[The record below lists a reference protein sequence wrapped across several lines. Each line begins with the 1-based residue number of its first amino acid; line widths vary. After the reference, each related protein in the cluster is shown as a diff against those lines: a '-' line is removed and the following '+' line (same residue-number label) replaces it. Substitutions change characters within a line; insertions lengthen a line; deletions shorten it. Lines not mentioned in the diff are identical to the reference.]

1 MRRIGEMIESVIMAR
16 PAGGI
21 WNGQCQ
27 EIRLDPLQG
36 KRFLNFFWETRK
48 FRFLPRHQIGSNGA
62 MHDSSVELV
71 RAFLDDDDSQ
81 ASQQLYDRY
90 RESTMRLADQQM
102 SLRLQTRVD
111 AEDVYQS
118 VSLILFEGLRDGRF
132 QVRRSGDLRA
142 LLAELTRRR
151 VLKKA
156 EQNQAACRNI
166 SSEQPITTAIGAM
179 NERSHD
185 ADHVDFRDM
194 LTELLSR
201 IPDPRHR
208 LVLRLAAAGEEAVDI
223 AAMCCMSRTRASQ
236 ILGEVAERA
245 ARMVQ

>member
-1 MRRIGEMIESVIMAR
+1 MPRDPTPPPVTKTVSELFYES
-16 PAGGI
+16 
-21 WNGQCQ
+21 
-27 EIRLDPLQG
+27 
-36 KRFLNFFWETRK
+36 RK
-48 FRFLPRHQIGSNGA
+48 FRFISRPQIGSNVA

-71 RAFLDDDDSQ
+71 RAFLDDEDGQ
-81 ASQQLYDRY
+81 ASQRLYDRY

-102 SLRLQTRVD
+102 SQRLQTRVD

-118 VSLILFEGLRDGRF
+118 VSLILFDGLRDGRF
-132 QVRRSGDLRA
+132 RIRRSGDLRA

-156 EQNQAACRNI
+156 EQNQAACRDI
-166 SSEQPITTAIGAM
+166 SSEQPITTAIGATDD
-179 NERSHD
+179 RSHD
-185 ADHVDFRDM
+185 ADRVDFRDM

-208 LVLRLAAAGEEAVDI
+208 LVLRLAAEGEEAVDI
-223 AAMCCMSRTRASQ
+223 AAMCGMSRTRASQ

-245 ARMVQ
+245 ARMEQ